1 MKLARTIAALAFAA
15 AVGGVGMTGVVNA
28 QPAPQGRYC
37 LQSSSGGTDSCGYM
51 NRQQCRID
59 AQPMGGWC
67 TMNRSVYYRAEPF
80 GHGLVGGY

>member
-1 MKLARTIAALAFAA
+1 MKLVYTVAALAFS
-15 AVGGVGMTGVVNA
+15 AVVGNVGIPGTANA

-51 NRQQCRID
+51 NRQQCTID

-67 TMNRSVYYRAEPF
+67 TSNRSVYYRAKPYGF
-80 GHGLVGGY
+80 GMLGGY